1 MPAVDPPS
9 VEDVIPGLTG
19 RGVIPA
25 GLVRTTDLAWSLRA
39 AGYEVLLI
47 DGAHVWD
54 RPSALRAL
62 AASLDLPGA
71 ADRNL
76 DALLDA
82 LRDLPDRIPSP
93 TGLVLV
99 WRDADRLARHAPLAW
114 VSVRDVLRR
123 ASDEL
128 RTHGYA
134 FETIACG
141 LEPEVQP

>member
-1 MPAVDPPS
+1 MPPVDPPS

-19 RGVIPA
+19 RGVVPA
-25 GLVRTTDLAWSLRA
+25 GPARATDLARSLRA
-39 AGYEVLLI
+39 AGYEVILI

-54 RPSALRAL
+54 RQSALRAL
-62 AASLDLPGA
+62 AASLGLPGA

-76 DALLDA
+76 DALLDT
-82 LRDLPDRIPSP
+82 LRDLPDRFPSP
-93 TGLVLV
+93 TGVALV
-99 WRDADRLARHAPLAW
+99 WRDVDRLVRRSPTAW

-128 RTHGYA
+128 RAHGYA

-141 LEPEVQP
+141 LETEAQP